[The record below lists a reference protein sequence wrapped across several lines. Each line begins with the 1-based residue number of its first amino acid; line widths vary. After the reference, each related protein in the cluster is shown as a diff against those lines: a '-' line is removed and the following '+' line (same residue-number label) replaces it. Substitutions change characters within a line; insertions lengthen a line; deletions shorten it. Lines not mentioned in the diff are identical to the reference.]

1 MCIRDRPTSICPG
14 DPYEPNDTFDAAWGP
29 FPLNQDFSGY
39 FKCTT
44 DLRDYYRF
52 GLAQPRTL
60 VVTLRSIP
68 PGSGYQT
75 ALYASSGS
83 KLGEETVAQPNQS
96 ETFEVEAPGQ
106 AGYYALRVVRPAA
119 SPNYNNPYV
128 LRMTDRGPCE
138 PNNSFDQAGSCG
150 LTSKVAHFAFIESA
164 QDVNDYYSLQMLA
177 AHTINIELTS
187 LPANTNFDLFLYD
200 GNRTELYRAA
210 TSSPTEIIQTTTL
223 PAGNYYVRVKQT
235 SGFSNSDTYLLKAL
249 FLSLIHISEP
259 TRPY

>member
-1 MCIRDRPTSICPG
+1 M
-14 DPYEPNDTFDAAWGP
+14 
-29 FPLNQDFSGY
+29 
-39 FKCTT
+39 
-44 DLRDYYRF
+44 
-52 GLAQPRTL
+52 
-60 VVTLRSIP
+60 TLRNIP

-249 FLSLIHISEP
+249 FD
-259 TRPY
+259 